1 MQRHEFT
8 VNKNVCFTECYTS
21 FTDIRFGAALVTIYD
36 TDELDQFIYALQQAR
51 QDWAEALHAQ
61 AVERAHKLEAVK

>member
-1 MQRHEFT
+1 MKRHDFAVDNNT
-8 VNKNVCFTECYTS
+8 CFTEAYPS
-21 FTDIRFGAALVTIYD
+21 FVDIRFGSASVQFFD

-61 AVERAHKLEAVK
+61 AVDRAHKLEAVK